1 MTETNS
7 LEQGSSHAHVHARE
21 GHHFRDPGEVPAL
34 DWLDKGLI
42 DIDASYQRGLDEGR
56 VQKIVDWFAWDS
68 FGAIVVAPA
77 ADGRYHAIDG
87 QHRLEAAKR
96 HPMVSVVPAVIIT
109 ATGTAAEAETFV
121 NVNGARKNV
130 SQLEMYWAQLAA
142 GDPEAET
149 VKQVCDRAGIKLL
162 RYPGS
167 GGKTGPGETVAVSAV
182 RGLIDKRGAMRGR
195 QVLEVLAKA
204 DLRPVTA
211 IQIKAAELLMLDQ
224 EFCNDVEP
232 DAITDAIKDF
242 ALGLDT
248 EAGAFAA
255 THRLPKVRAFASVW
269 FKRCRKKRKANS

>member
-1 MTETNS
+1 MTETT
-7 LEQGSSHAHVHARE
+7 
-21 GHHFRDPGEVPAL
+21 FRDPGEVPAL
-34 DWLDKGLI
+34 DWLDKTLI
-42 DIDASYQRGLDEGR
+42 DIDATYQRGLDEGR

-96 HPMVSVVPAVIIT
+96 HPKVSVVPAIIIT

-130 SQLEMYWAQLAA
+130 SPLEMYWAQLAS

-149 VKQVCDRAGIKLL
+149 VKQVCERAGLRLL

-167 GGKTGPGETVAVSAV
+167 NGRFAARETVAIGAI
-182 RGLIDKRGAMRGR
+182 RGLIDRRGAMRAR
-195 QVLEVLAKA
+195 QVLEVLASA
-204 DLRPVTA
+204 ELNPVTA
-211 IQIKAAELLMLDQ
+211 LQIKAAELLIMDPEFADQ
-224 EFCNDVEP
+224 VEP
-232 DAITDAIKDF
+232 DAITDAIRGH
-242 ALGLDT
+242 AIGLDT

-255 THRLPKVRAFASVW
+255 THRLPKVKAFASVW
-269 FKRCRKKRKANS
+269 FKRCRKKRRAN

>member
-1 MTETNS
+1 MTEIT
-7 LEQGSSHAHVHARE
+7 
-21 GHHFRDPGEVPAL
+21 FRDPGEVPAL
-34 DWLDKGLI
+34 DWLDKTLI
-42 DIDASYQRGLDEGR
+42 DIDSTYQRGLDEGR

-77 ADGRYHAIDG
+77 ADGRFHAIDG

-96 HPMVSVVPAVIIT
+96 HPKVSVVPAIIIT

-130 SQLEMYWAQLAA
+130 SPLEMYWAQLAS

-149 VKQVCDRAGIKLL
+149 VKQVCERAGLKLM

-167 GGKTGPGETVAVSAV
+167 NGKYSGSETVAIAALRS
-182 RGLIDKRGAMRGR
+182 LIDKRGAMRAR
-195 QVLEVLAKA
+195 QVLEVVAKA

-211 IQIKAAELLMLDQ
+211 LQIKAAELLMLDP

-232 DAITDAIKDF
+232 EAITDAIRGN

-255 THRLPKVRAFASVW
+255 THRLPKVKAFASVW
-269 FKRCRKKRKANS
+269 FKKCRKKRKVV